1 MAGLIYKRTLLKI
14 SGESLKGS
22 REHGYDADAVKAV
35 VARVKEALDMGA
47 QIALVVGAGNI
58 WRGLAGSK
66 GGMDRVTADHMGMLA
81 TVMNALCLKD
91 AFTSAGIPCHVHS
104 AVELAPFAPR
114 FNRDEALKQLD
125 RGELVIFAGG
135 TGNPYFT
142 TDTTAAL
149 RALEV
154 GAQALLKATKVNGIY
169 SADPVKY
176 PDAERYEKL
185 TFQEVLE
192 KRFAVMD
199 TAAFSLCADNNLH
212 ILVFDFAE
220 EGALCKVLQGDFSV
234 GTAVGN

>member
-1 MAGLIYKRTLLKI
+1 
-14 SGESLKGS
+14 
-22 REHGYDADAVKAV
+22 
-35 VARVKEALDMGA
+35 
-47 QIALVVGAGNI
+47 
-58 WRGLAGSK
+58 
-66 GGMDRVTADHMGMLA
+66 MGMLG
-81 TVMNALCLKD
+81 TVINSLAAKDSVIKAGGDAIVMTSTFMEPYARRYSADAARAALSEGKIV
-91 AFTSAGIPCHVHS
+91 FFG
-104 AVELAPFAPR
+104 
-114 FNRDEALKQLD
+114 
-125 RGELVIFAGG
+125 GG

-169 SADPVKY
+169 SADPVKN
-176 PDAERYEKL
+176 PDAVRFERL

-220 EGALCKVLQGDFSV
+220 EGALVKVLQGDFSV
-234 GTAVGN
+234 GTVVGN